1 MKTDIMSDIHYE
13 YVKELSKLHFIAEY
27 LRVRADEFSPKGPC
41 IDGVAFALADL
52 VNALQD
58 LNDRLDKAA
67 SLKC

>member
-1 MKTDIMSDIHYE
+1 MKTEIMADLHYG

-27 LRVRADEFSPKGPC
+27 LRVRADEFSPAGPC
-41 IDGVAFALADL
+41 IDGVVFALADL
-52 VNALQD
+52 VNALQG